1 MQIDTEA
8 VNRASPPWPSA
19 APRRTSPAPTNA
31 SRSPARLAGGRLRR
45 SGPEDTP
52 GSKDAS
58 ALGSA
63 NLRARDETDAE
74 AAATEADD
82 PRAAAEAALRRPRRR
97 TTWRTG
103 SCC

>member
-1 MQIDTEA
+1 MAFRSTAAHLSGSNQCA
-8 VNRASPPWPSA
+8 RARP
-19 APRRTSPAPTNA
+19 SPAL
-31 SRSPARLAGGRLRR
+31 RGRLRR
-45 SGPEDTP
+45 SGPEDAP

-82 PRAAAEAALRRPRRR
+82 PAAAEAALRRPRRR